1 MRTPRK
7 KPDDHVTGAQLRAAR
22 GVLNLSVL
30 ELSER
35 TGLAVNTIK
44 RAEKPNGPAP
54 INVANAKLLTAT
66 LEAAGVT
73 FLPAEEG
80 LGAGVRLSIVDATPL
95 TRRRRRDG
103 HLSGPATPPQESRK
117 PVT

>member
-1 MRTPRK
+1 MRAPRK
-7 KPDDHVTGAQLRAAR
+7 KPADHLTGAQLRAAR

-44 RAEKPNGPAP
+44 RAEKPNGPSP
-54 INVANAKLLTAT
+54 INVANARLLMAT

-73 FLPAEEG
+73 FLAAEG
-80 LGAGVRLSIVDATPL
+80 DLGAGVRLSVASTAPL
-95 TRRRRRDG
+95 TRRRRAEAPSASSDQ
-103 HLSGPATPPQESRK
+103 T
-117 PVT
+117 